1 MRRSDL
7 LMKIASAVAL
17 LAVVFYIGYYLYDS
31 RVNSLRT
38 VLAVPAS
45 SEESVY
51 AEGYAVRE
59 ETVING
65 GSGVYVTASD
75 GDKVASGGQLAVR
88 YLSREAAS
96 RSEQM
101 KAVQL
106 RLNALTALS
115 GTKTSSDAVKSSVLD
130 LAHAVRGGGL
140 SDIDTVGTN
149 VETYI
154 FGDEASYTDEQLASE
169 ISQLKAQLSAFEAA
183 ASGDTERITAPES
196 GVFSSRADGFES
208 VSPDDLKEL
217 TSARYAELF
226 EKADRVPATAAG
238 KIVTGLKWYFVTEL
252 PSSSAIRLDEGDTAT
267 LRFTKTYSEKLDM
280 RVEHVGNN
288 ENGNRVVVFSSGKYM
303 QDVAS
308 VRDMYAE
315 IIFSS
320 VSGVRV
326 PREAMHVDENGQTFV
341 YVLVGVQA
349 VRADADILSE
359 GGDYYIVN
367 PVEGSKL
374 FAGADI
380 VVSAGEL
387 YDGKVIS

>member
-1 MRRSDL
+1 M
-7 LMKIASAVAL
+7 
-17 LAVVFYIGYYLYDS
+17 
-31 RVNSLRT
+31 
-38 VLAVPAS
+38 
-45 SEESVY
+45 
-51 AEGYAVRE
+51 
-59 ETVING
+59 
-65 GSGVYVTASD
+65 
-75 GDKVASGGQLAVR
+75 
-88 YLSREAAS
+88 
-96 RSEQM
+96 
-101 KAVQL
+101 
-106 RLNALTALS
+106 
-115 GTKTSSDAVKSSVLD
+115 
-130 LAHAVRGGGL
+130 
-140 SDIDTVGTN
+140 
-149 VETYI
+149 
-154 FGDEASYTDEQLASE
+154 
-169 ISQLKAQLSAFEAA
+169 
-183 ASGDTERITAPES
+183 
-196 GVFSSRADGFES
+196 FSSRADGFES

-252 PSSSAIRLDEGDTAT
+252 PSASAIRLDEGDTAT

-280 RVEHVGNN
+280 RVEYVGSN

>member
-1 MRRSDL
+1 
-7 LMKIASAVAL
+7 
-17 LAVVFYIGYYLYDS
+17 
-31 RVNSLRT
+31 
-38 VLAVPAS
+38 
-45 SEESVY
+45 
-51 AEGYAVRE
+51 
-59 ETVING
+59 
-65 GSGVYVTASD
+65 
-75 GDKVASGGQLAVR
+75 VR

-101 KAVQL
+101 RSVQL

-115 GTKTSSDAVKSSVLD
+115 GTKTSNDAVKSSVLD

-226 EKADRVPATAAG
+226 EKADRVPANAAG

-280 RVEHVGNN
+280 RVEYVGNN

-326 PREAMHVDENGQTFV
+326 PREAVHVDENGQTFV

-359 GGDYYIVN
+359 GGDYYIAN
-367 PVEGSKL
+367 PAEGSKL